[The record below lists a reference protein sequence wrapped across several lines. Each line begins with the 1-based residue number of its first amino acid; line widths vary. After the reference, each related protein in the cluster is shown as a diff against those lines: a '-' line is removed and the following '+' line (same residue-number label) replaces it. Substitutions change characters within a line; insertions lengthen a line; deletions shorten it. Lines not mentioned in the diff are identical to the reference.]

1 VKKSRPEGVIC
12 TARDAHH
19 RGRCGGGYMNMG
31 GLYDMR
37 YDFCLAAC
45 WMAFV
50 YEYIPC
56 ICI

>member
-1 VKKSRPEGVIC
+1 VKKRITEGVIC
-12 TARDAHH
+12 TERE
-19 RGRCGGGYMNMG
+19 GKEIGSCGGGYMNMG